1 MFGITSATLRARFLA
16 GFVFRWRAV
25 ALCAGGCFLL
35 STSAFPQGSLTPPGA
50 PAPTMKTLDQ
60 VEARTIVNAV
70 NTPGDATHQFII
82 TTAGSYYLTGNI
94 TGVSGKHGITI
105 NSDNVTLDLNG
116 FALLGVSN
124 SLSAILVTD
133 AHRNL
138 RIRNGAIKGWSF
150 GINAPGAMNSQF
162 DHLRVSQNVVGV
174 LCGDGNVLSEVSSE
188 ANTGSSAALRTGAGC
203 ILTTCFA
210 ASNNNS
216 DGIATG
222 AACTITVSTAVA
234 NVNGF
239 NTASGCNIIGCTASF
254 NTGIGIFPGNT
265 CTIKD
270 CTAVL
275 NGTGIDATGQ
285 SDLLIT
291 NCSASQNSGTG
302 ILGGDRSQI
311 IGCTANLNGTGVNG
325 SGISGGIRV
334 TVKNCSASDN
344 QKNGI
349 VVLGDSVVL
358 ENHASHNGQGVAAA
372 GIDSSG
378 GGGSRIEAN
387 HVRDNAGK
395 GILASSSDIIARN
408 SAGGNTI
415 NFSPSSGV
423 NFATVQ
429 TPSTATNPLA
439 NIVN

>member
-1 MFGITSATLRARFLA
+1 MKLCPIFHVTALLFAATISPRSTLA
-16 GFVFRWRAV
+16 
-25 ALCAGGCFLL
+25 
-35 STSAFPQGSLTPPGA
+35 QGSLTPPGA
-50 PAPTMKTLDQ
+50 PGPTMKTLDQ
-60 VEARTIVNAV
+60 VEARTIVNAA

-150 GINAPGAMNSQF
+150 GINSPGAMNSQF
-162 DHLRVSQNVVGV
+162 EHLRVSQNVTGI
-174 LCGDGNVLSEVSSE
+174 LCGDGNVLSEVSTE
-188 ANTGSSAALRTGAGC
+188 ANTGSLPALKTGAGC
-203 ILTTCFA
+203 LLTSCFA

-222 AACTITVSTAVA
+222 AACTITASTAIA
-234 NVNGF
+234 NVIGF
-239 NTASGCNIIGCTASF
+239 NTASGCTIIGCTVSF
-254 NTGIGIFPGNT
+254 NTGIGIFPGNA

-275 NGTGIDATGQ
+275 NGTGIDAGGQ
-285 SDLLIT
+285 SDSLII
-291 NCSASQNSGTG
+291 NCAASQNSGSG
-302 ILGGDRSQI
+302 ILAGDRSHI

-334 TVKNCSASDN
+334 TVKNCSASEN
-344 QKNGI
+344 QKSGI

-358 ENHASHNGQGVAAA
+358 ENHASHNGQGMAAA
-372 GIDSSG
+372 GISSSG
-378 GGGSRIEAN
+378 GSGSRIEGN
-387 HVRDNAGK
+387 HSRDNIGT
-395 GILASSSDIIARN
+395 GILANAGDTVVRNTSGGNSTNYFPTTGTNIGPITSASSSTA
-408 SAGGNTI
+408 SPWA
-415 NFSPSSGV
+415 NF
-423 NFATVQ
+423 Q
-429 TPSTATNPLA
+429 
-439 NIVN
+439 